1 MYKCVPIHQ
10 VHTCTCTAYMY
21 CVNNDLQERSG
32 CQRLAINRYSFCP
45 ERWFESNV
53 SSSLSPAPYTCK
65 YAHYSTVT
73 ATVQNCRYTHIIF
86 DGAHQPPELLL
97 HHWGRYLLCK
107 NNWQSIISNRRYINQ
122 WATHNRAWV
131 LSSTTGRLP
140 DNHFKHVY
148 WVLWSLSVLL
158 PMNCAAKIIE
168 NAFTCMSVCPF
179 ACICQAPYP
188 GNVCHNA

>member
-1 MYKCVPIHQ
+1 M
-10 VHTCTCTAYMY
+10 
-21 CVNNDLQERSG
+21 
-32 CQRLAINRYSFCP
+32 YSFCP

-65 YAHYSTVT
+65 YAHYST

-86 DGAHQPPELLL
+86 NGAHQPPELLL

-107 NNWQSIISNRRYINQ
+107 NNWQSIISNRKYINQ
-122 WATHNRAWV
+122 RATHNHAWA

-148 WVLWSLSVLL
+148 RILWSLSVLL
-158 PMNCAAKIIE
+158 PTNCAAKIIE
-168 NAFTCMSVCPF
+168 KCLHMYVSVS
-179 ACICQAPYP
+179 ICLYAPSTIP
-188 GNVCHNA
+188 R